1 MAMRLKNPMIKL
13 IAKSVLLFF
22 LIIFTMSS
30 VSLLWETYTED
41 VAWENDEARR
51 VSRCETYL
59 REKQYGKL
67 WEYLE
72 LYDLQGKR
80 YEVYWNAVDQRL
92 EEIQEE
98 QNKKMQR

>member
-1 MAMRLKNPMIKL
+1 MKQKNIVIKL
-13 IAKSVLLFF
+13 IAKASLLFF
-22 LIIFTMSS
+22 LVTFIMAS

-41 VAWENDEARR
+41 VAWDSDEARR

-59 REKQYGKL
+59 KEKQYGKL

-72 LYDLQGKR
+72 LYDLEGKR
-80 YEVYWNAVDQRL
+80 YEVYWDAVDQRL

-98 QNKKMQR
+98 QRGKQWH